1 MFYIVSFFKNGELI
15 AQREFSSLYNAK
27 NHLEFIAKR
36 NNLEIA
42 EDGESAIS
50 QNVIRH
56 MGDIPQFEIN
66 IIGCEY

>member
-1 MFYIVSFFKNGELI
+1 MFYLVSFFKNGELVD
-15 AQREFSSLYNAK
+15 QREFTSLRQAK
-27 NHLEFIAKR
+27 SLLVFVAER

-42 EDGESAIS
+42 NDYESAIS